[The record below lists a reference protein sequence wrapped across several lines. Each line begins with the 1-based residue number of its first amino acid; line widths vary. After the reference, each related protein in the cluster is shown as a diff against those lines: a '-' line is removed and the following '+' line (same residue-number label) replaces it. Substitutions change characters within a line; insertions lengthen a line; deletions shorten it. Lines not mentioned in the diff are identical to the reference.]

1 MKNTWQGYAVAVL
14 VSLIL
19 GSTGS
24 YLMSSSRID
33 EVEEDLE
40 TAIEKV
46 EVREQKN
53 FEMLLDM
60 AKTLVRLEE
69 QIKYLRESLDDH

>member
-1 MKNTWQGYAVAVL
+1 
-14 VSLIL
+14 
-19 GSTGS
+19 
-24 YLMSSSRID
+24 MSNSRIN
-33 EVEEDLE
+33 EVEDDLE
-40 TAIEKV
+40 AAIEKV

-69 QIKYLRESLDDH
+69 QIKYLNETLDDH